1 MNVIK
6 ISSLSDTAVGV
17 VMMALVVAELVTG
30 FLALR
35 HITRHQANK
44 FHLQQFISSSEA
56 VEGFINQGYQEEES
70 AKKII

>member
-1 MNVIK
+1 M
-6 ISSLSDTAVGV
+6 SSLSDTAVGV